1 MRHVG
6 RLLLVTLVQGI
17 LFLVALVLVAV
28 LAREGYQMLRRLSQ
42 PVARLLPEDRFFG
55 ILAEDLVSIMAI
67 IVLFLI
73 AGLFVGTMVLIS
85 PVDESNRASPSLPPR
100 APQQRVSISW
110 ARFVREVL
118 LSRQAICVH
127 RGPKSAA

>member
-17 LFLVALVLVAV
+17 LFLVPLVLVAV

-55 ILAEDLVSIMAI
+55 ILTEDLVSIMAI
-67 IVLFLI
+67 ILVFLI
-73 AGLFVGTMVLIS
+73 AGLFVGTRPGRLLS
-85 PVDESNRASPSLPPR
+85 DRLERLFSTGCRG
-100 APQQRVSISW
+100 ISW
-110 ARFVREVL
+110 CGGRWAA
-118 LSRQAICVH
+118 SRA
-127 RGPKSAA
+127 

>member
-17 LFLVALVLVAV
+17 LFLVPLVLIAV

-73 AGLFVGTMVLIS
+73 AGLFVGTRPGRLLS
-85 PVDESNRASPSLPPR
+85 DRLDAQSSTGCRG
-100 APQQRVSISW
+100 ISW
-110 ARFVREVL
+110 CGVRW
-118 LSRQAICVH
+118 
-127 RGPKSAA
+127 AAFRA